1 VINPNLRKQV
11 IWLRGPRSGQL
22 DQVAVLLRTSP
33 TAPTCDDEWHAVA
46 TVLEV
51 HAEEEE
57 RDT

>member
-1 VINPNLRKQV
+1 M

-33 TAPTCDDEWHAVA
+33 TAPTCDDEWHAAA

-51 HAEEEE
+51 HAEKGE